1 MCYLASGVLF
11 LFEWS
16 KEDSLWVTLLY
27 DLAWYICWPFGGK
40 YVEGAGRDPQSDN
53 EEGGETNNDEEAP
66 NHPTSQSDESS
77 SLIQGPQRMTSYG
90 AVFENI
96 NYHKTPPPGA
106 KIAKWAYYTILV
118 GVLAPPLYI
127 VSALTFFA
135 VIPIPMGKLLYELIG
150 YLYTSPTQIR
160 FRPAPKVLV
169 PTPANEDDDDESSV
183 PANRFTVPKLKAGQS
198 LPPTK
203 HGETSTVLLCVY
215 NAGSTRYYK
224 FTVGGVNIF
233 FVNLMPLV
241 FLVILDA
248 YLLQPYVEKK
258 GITSSILVLLTSRAL
273 LFVLSLAS
281 VIPLSY
287 FIGMAVASISA
298 QSSIGVG
305 SVINATFGSLI
316 EILIYSFA
324 LKESKASLVEGS
336 LVGSVLAGVLL
347 MPGVSMCAGA
357 LRRKELRFNA
367 KAAGVTSTMLIMAII
382 GTLTPT
388 LFYQTYGSSQL
399 VCKGCPKD
407 LPLDKPWSC
416 RRCFY
421 QHVDPHTDPFY
432 QENVKHLM
440 YFCAAVLVLVSC
452 LLLEDLWLTPLT
464 ELFGWTVV
472 LTSHACIADLAE
484 STATDAANGG
494 CAERS
499 TQSIS
504 FASATSCLF
513 LQEGWIAS
521 DE

>member
-1 MCYLASGVLF
+1 MCYFSVAVLF
-11 LFEWS
+11 LFERS
-16 KEDSLWVTLLY
+16 KSESLWVTLLY
-27 DLAWYICWPFGGK
+27 DLAWYIAWPFGGK
-40 YVEGAGRDPQSDN
+40 YVEGAGRDPDS
-53 EEGGETNNDEEAP
+53 EDEENVDETP
-66 NHPTSQSDESS
+66 RETSSHNNENT
-77 SLIQGPQRMTSYG
+77 SLLPPQRSGRMSSYG
-90 AVFENI
+90 AVFQNI
-96 NYHKTPPPGA
+96 NQHKRLPESES
-106 KIAKWAYYTILV
+106 KLSKWVYYTVLVCILS
-118 GVLAPPLYI
+118 PPLLI
-127 VSALTFFA
+127 VSALSFFA

-169 PTPANEDDDDESSV
+169 PAANQDNEEEQT
-183 PANRFTVPKLKAGQS
+183 NRFTVPKLKAGQS
-198 LPPTK
+198 LPPSR

-248 YLLQPYVEKK
+248 YLLQPYVERK
-258 GITSSILVLLTSRAL
+258 GITTGVLALLTSRVL

-324 LKESKASLVEGS
+324 LMDSKSSLVEGS

-357 LRRKELRFNA
+357 FRRKELRFNA

-399 VCKGCPKD
+399 VCKGCPKSI
-407 LPLDKPWSC
+407 PLDKPWSC
-416 RRCFY
+416 KRCFY

-432 QENVKHLM
+432 QGNVKHLM
-440 YFCAAVLVLVSC
+440 YFCAAVLVLVSNFMIY
-452 LLLEDLWLTPLT
+452 WKI
-464 ELFGWTVV
+464 
-472 LTSHACIADLAE
+472 LTSHRAIWLVYG
-484 STATDAANGG
+484 SH
-494 CAERS
+494 
-499 TQSIS
+499 
-504 FASATSCLF
+504 SAHMLHKSGKILNN
-513 LQEGWIAS
+513 
-521 DE
+521 